1 MHSYIDIRPLAIGH
15 IRIPVHKFLT
25 LMVLVEDTT
34 VHRHQT
40 AFQGLQTRVIETVFR
55 QQFHWGNAH
64 ADIFIA
70 SILRRGELQSAIV
83 RGQCPL

>member
-1 MHSYIDIRPLAIGH
+1 MHSYIDILSLAIGH
-15 IRIPVHKFLT
+15 IRIAVHKLLT
-25 LMVLVEDTT
+25 LMVLVKDTT

-40 AFQGLQTRVIETVFR
+40 AFQGFQTRVIETVFR

-70 SILRRGELQSAIV
+70 SILRRSELQSTIV
-83 RGQCPL
+83 SGQCPL